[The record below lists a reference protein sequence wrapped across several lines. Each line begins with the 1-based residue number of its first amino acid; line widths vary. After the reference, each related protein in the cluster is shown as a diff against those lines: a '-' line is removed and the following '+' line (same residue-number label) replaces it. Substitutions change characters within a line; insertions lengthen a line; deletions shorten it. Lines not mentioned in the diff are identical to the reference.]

1 VIIQDQKTL
10 PVIGHVNRGNI
21 KKLNFNK
28 IMTIKNYLKTL
39 TSESDVKGLW
49 YEDFSKDLDI
59 LSQFE
64 EFKNVQIEF
73 IKDIRKEPINSTII
87 LKNLTREL
95 FKTNIRLYSIWLDKQ
110 DVHFHISK
118 NSLKN
123 NKIL

>member
-1 VIIQDQKTL
+1 
-10 PVIGHVNRGNI
+10 
-21 KKLNFNK
+21 
-28 IMTIKNYLKTL
+28 MTIKNYLKTL

>member
-1 VIIQDQKTL
+1 
-10 PVIGHVNRGNI
+10 
-21 KKLNFNK
+21 
-28 IMTIKNYLKTL
+28 MTIKNYLKNLKT
-39 TSESDVKGLW
+39 ESNVKGLW

-110 DVHFHISK
+110 DVYFHISK
-118 NSLKN
+118 NSLK
-123 NKIL
+123 K